1 MIISEIR
8 SSRDIRAFLDLPQKI
23 YREDKAWIAPLEN
36 EIESVF
42 DPARNSFFNHGTC
55 TRWLLRNDDQE
66 VIGRIA
72 AFINNH
78 HQSDTGKPTG
88 GTGFFEC
95 IEDTA
100 AAHLLFDTAA
110 GWLQAKGMEAMDG
123 PINFGENDKFWGLL
137 VEGFA
142 PPGYGMNYNHPYY
155 QYLFESYGFEKAYD
169 QLTNTLDITQPM
181 PERFSKIA
189 AWVMNKKEY
198 SFRHFILSNKEKFF
212 SDFHEIYNE
221 AWNDFENFHP
231 IDKTTIRESFHQMEP
246 VMDQKIIWFAYHN
259 EEPIAFIICMP
270 DINQLLR
277 HLRGKMNFFSKLKFL
292 WYKNTTTIDRLRV
305 IVMGCKHKYQNH
317 GIESALIRCL
327 QQEILPRHTIRE
339 IELAWVGDFNKKMM
353 AIHQATG
360 AVPSKV
366 HRTYRY
372 LFNTVAPEVSRIRQ
386 VISAGESVLAG

>member
-1 MIISEIR
+1 MIISEVR
-8 SSRDIRAFLDLPQKI
+8 GGRDIRAFLELPKQL
-23 YREDKAWIAPLEN
+23 YRNDPAWIAPLDN

-42 DPARNSFFNHGTC
+42 DPVRNSFFSHGTC
-55 TRWLLRNDDQE
+55 TRWLLKNDDNA

-72 AFINNH
+72 AFINHH
-78 HQSDTGKPTG
+78 HQSDAGVPTG

-95 IEDTA
+95 IDDTE

-110 GWLQAKGMEAMDG
+110 KWLQAKGMEAMDG

-137 VEGFA
+137 VEGFSS
-142 PPGYGMNYNHPYY
+142 PGYGMNYNPPFY
-155 QYLFESYGFEKAYD
+155 QELFESYGFEKVYD
-169 QLTNTLDITQPM
+169 QLTNTLDVTRPIPD
-181 PERFSKIA
+181 RFAKIA

-198 SFRHFILSNKEKFF
+198 SFKHFSSSAKEKFF

-221 AWNDFENFHP
+221 AWSDFDNFHP
-231 IDKTTIRESFHQMEP
+231 IDMATIRESFHQMEP

-259 EEPIAFIICMP
+259 EEPIAFVVCMP
-270 DINQLLR
+270 DINQVLK
-277 HLRGKMNFFSKLKFL
+277 HLDGKMNLFSKLKFL
-292 WYKNTTTIDRLRV
+292 WYKQTTTIDRIRI

-327 QQEILPRHTIRE
+327 QEEILPRHTIRE

-353 AIHQATG
+353 AIHHATG

-372 LFNTVAPEVSRIRQ
+372 IFNQDASFKDERRFVHQTV
-386 VISAGESVLAG
+386 